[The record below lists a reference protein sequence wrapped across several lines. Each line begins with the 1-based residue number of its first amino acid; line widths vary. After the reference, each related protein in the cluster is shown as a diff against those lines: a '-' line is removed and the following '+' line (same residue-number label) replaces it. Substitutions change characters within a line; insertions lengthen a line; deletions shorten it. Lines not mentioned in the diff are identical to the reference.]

1 MATYLVF
8 LEPSEGFETVSHRAD
23 AALTEV
29 GIAVSPSVVF
39 DQLNGFAVELTEA
52 QADALAALSQVASVE
67 PDAPLSLGIF
77 LPSEEQL
84 TGFVLTADTG
94 VAAMPVYS
102 NTIAATGET
111 LPYGV
116 RAVWRGEDISKR
128 GNFAA
133 DAYAFVIDSGVLAT
147 TGDLNFATDATWH
160 KSWIAGETPF
170 TDGNG
175 HGTHVSGTIAALAN
189 GKGVVGVAP
198 GARIVSLKVFNSSGG
213 GASNATVIDAIN
225 HATGVINGNSLDKQK
240 VVVNLS
246 LGGGFSTSL
255 DTAIKASA
263 NQGIRFSVAAGN
275 DGGDADN
282 KSPAAAGDHPNIY
295 TVSAVDA
302 NYRMASFSNWDKLTD
317 ADTVD
322 DVDFAAPGVA
332 VVSFYKEG
340 KLAALNGTSMAAP
353 HVAGLLI
360 TGGVVAG
367 ELVIPYYA
375 GTADSFAWAA
385 PPAVKPP
392 FVPPPLES
400 SPMAPVEG
408 LAIGNYLTLK
418 NAKGVVHR
426 FQNFHIG
433 VSSSFEGASYTFL
446 PFGFS
451 GISINRTGD
460 NTEASLV
467 FPNNDLSRNWALQ
480 AVTERWIG
488 IVYVMLLNP
497 DNTSTGERL
506 NQCVG
511 QIASGDWDETAV
523 KLNLNT
529 VLDAVGSDVPL
540 RRLTQSLVGALPIT
554 SNVRLR

>member
-8 LEPSEGFETVSHRAD
+8 LEPPEGVETVSHRAD
-23 AALTEV
+23 VALTEV

-111 LPYGV
+111 LPYGI

-225 HATGVINGNSLDKQK
+225 HATSVINGNSLDKQK

-282 KSPAAAGDHPNIY
+282 KSPAAAGDHQNIY

-317 ADTVD
+317 TDTVD

-367 ELVIPYYA
+367 EPVIPFYA
-375 GTADSFAWAA
+375 GTADPFAWAA

-418 NAKGVVHR
+418 NARGVVHR

-451 GISINRTGD
+451 GISVNRTGD